1 MATALWADET
11 LDALREVGDPMADEL
26 VTTLGLTPL
35 SRHVYELM
43 SLMEVNGAPVPS
55 QVPGRLRDFLDATA
69 VLPEWA
75 DPARIACGQ
84 RIFGRFGPLIVL
96 ALTCGALP
104 ECYAAAP
111 GAQVLYLASRMHRY
125 TRRRV
130 LETAQFVL
138 DVMAPGG
145 LDAEGKGVRSA
156 QKVRLIHALNR
167 AHLRRRTQ
175 YQRAWGVPVNQE
187 DQLGTLMAFT
197 VVVAEGLRRL
207 GVDLSED
214 EVDAYLHT
222 WLVIGS
228 LLGVGDE
235 HMPRGYGAARR
246 LSAEIRRRHHAPSE
260 AGRALTAALV
270 EFMEQAVPGDVL
282 DGFISVLIR
291 HLVGDEVAGIL
302 GIREE
307 DWTRALLW
315 PLRVTAA
322 ALDFLGDQSPSLG
335 WATEIFGRKF
345 LEGTYLLEVGGQ
357 PAQFHVPAQLSSA
370 WGLTPARP
378 PGQVMV
384 PAYVLR

>member
-1 MATALWADET
+1 MATHLWADET
-11 LDALREVGDPMADEL
+11 LDALREVGDPLADEL
-26 VTTLGLTPL
+26 VTTLGLAPL

-55 QVPGRLRDFLDATA
+55 QVPGRLRLFLDTTA

-75 DPARIACGQ
+75 DPARIECGQ
-84 RIFGRFGPLIVL
+84 RLFGRFGPLIVL
-96 ALTCGALP
+96 SLTCGSLP

-111 GAQVLYLASRMHRY
+111 GAQILHLAARMHRH

-145 LDAEGKGVRSA
+145 LGPEGKGVRSA

-207 GVDLSED
+207 GVEFSD
-214 EVDAYLHT
+214 EELESYLHT

-235 HMPRGYGAARR
+235 HMPSGYDAARR
-246 LSAEIRRRHHAPSE
+246 LSGEIRRRHHAPCE

-270 EFMEQAVPGDVL
+270 DFMEQAVPGDVL
-282 DGFISVLIR
+282 DGFVSVLIR
-291 HLVGDEVAGIL
+291 YLVGDDVAEIL

-315 PLRVTAA
+315 PLRMAGA

-335 WATEIFGRKF
+335 WVTEIFGRKF
-345 LEGTYLLEVGGQ
+345 LEGTYLVEVGGQ
-357 PAQFHVPAQLSSA
+357 PAQFHVPAQLSAA
-370 WGLTPARP
+370 WGLNPARP
-378 PGQVMV
+378 PGQVLV